1 MGIYISSLTSR
12 AKPKVTFYIFSACM
26 LLIYSD
32 KRECSKS
39 WLYAYEI
46 RLLSMPDYESRSTMN
61 M

>member
-1 MGIYISSLTSR
+1 VGIYISSLTSR

-46 RLLSMPDYESRSTMN
+46 RLLSMPDYESRR
-61 M
+61 